1 LFYYR
6 ALIVYVKL
14 FREKIW
20 VRFVNVKARAFLP
33 SRPDVHVRA
42 TFAKPA
48 LRAKAAEGG
57 FVRKAGGFYPPAE
70 LSGLFIYGI

>member
-20 VRFVNVKARAFLP
+20 VRFVNVKP
-33 SRPDVHVRA
+33 SRPDVNVRA

-57 FVRKAGGFYPPAE
+57 FVRKAGG
-70 LSGLFIYGI
+70 